1 MKMNEKKAIA
11 DYKKLSYDLA
21 KLVSQLAC
29 IEDRV
34 KFINETMNW
43 DTMVD
48 LDFSSAMCS
57 LARVQASMITCANED
72 DYRDEDLR
80 NLKMTLE
87 AYERS

>member
-1 MKMNEKKAIA
+1 MNMNEKKAIA

-34 KFINETMNW
+34 KFINETMDW

-57 LARVQASMITCANED
+57 LARVQAAMTTCAHED
-72 DYRDEDLR
+72 DYRNDDI
-80 NLKMTLE
+80 LKMKMSLE